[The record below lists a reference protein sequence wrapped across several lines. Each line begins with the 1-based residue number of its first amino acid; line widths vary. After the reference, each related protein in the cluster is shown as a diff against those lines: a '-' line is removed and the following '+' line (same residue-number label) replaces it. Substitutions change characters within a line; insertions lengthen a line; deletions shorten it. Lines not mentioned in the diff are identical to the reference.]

1 MWVKRHHPDSLEP
14 HWQGSYTAILSTP
27 TAIKVAGKR
36 PWVLHTQLRRAFS
49 ENSDQR
55 WTIARPEAN
64 QDPLKIR
71 PKRVPI

>member
-1 MWVKRHHPDSLEP
+1 VGKKTPPDSLEP
-14 HWQGSYTAILSTP
+14 HWQGPYTVILSTP
-27 TAIKVAGKR
+27 TVIKVARKCL
-36 PWVLHTQLRRAFS
+36 WVHHTQLKRAFT
-49 ENSDQR
+49 ENSDQC